1 VDDPFSAAPDARMYR
16 TGDRARRLS
25 DGQLQF
31 LGRLDGQV
39 KIRGQRIELDEIG
52 AALYRHPGVHFA
64 VVSVRQS
71 TLGETMLVAYVLPE
85 DGALPTASELQEF
98 LAATLPS
105 AMIPAEFVRLH
116 SIPLSANGKID
127 RSLLEAPSAD
137 NLLSSQA
144 GRAPGSATEEL
155 LLAMVCE
162 LLSTDK
168 VSVEDDFF
176 LIGGHSLLGTQLVLR
191 ARAAFGVELTLRDLF
206 VSSNI
211 ESLAVTIETR
221 LLAELEA
228 MSEDEA
234 RSLAQVQAAHE
245 PAFAPAFQVSH

>member
-1 VDDPFSAAPDARMYR
+1 M
-16 TGDRARRLS
+16 
-25 DGQLQF
+25 
-31 LGRLDGQV
+31 
-39 KIRGQRIELDEIG
+39 
-52 AALYRHPGVHFA
+52 
-64 VVSVRQS
+64 VR
-71 TLGETMLVAYVLPE
+71 
-85 DGALPTASELQEF
+85 
-98 LAATLPS
+98 
-105 AMIPAEFVRLH
+105 
-116 SIPLSANGKID
+116 
-127 RSLLEAPSAD
+127 
-137 NLLSSQA
+137 
-144 GRAPGSATEEL
+144 
-155 LLAMVCE
+155 E
-162 LLSTDK
+162 LLSADK